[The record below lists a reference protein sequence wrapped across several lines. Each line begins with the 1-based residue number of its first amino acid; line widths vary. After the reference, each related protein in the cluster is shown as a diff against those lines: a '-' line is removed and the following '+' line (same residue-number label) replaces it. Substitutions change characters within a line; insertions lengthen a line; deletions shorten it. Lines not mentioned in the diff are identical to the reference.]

1 MSFSNFTQQ
10 LPTTS
15 DKFEGVNPTCSI
27 FEAKQLCWQV
37 GHTKILKELTFS
49 IQQNQFI
56 GVIGPNGA
64 GKSSLLRCLFGKN
77 QISSGSLTF
86 NQKEVSSYSR
96 KSLAQE
102 IAVVLQEPPTH
113 FDMCVFELVSMG
125 LIPRQSLLS
134 FSTQQDRESVQQ
146 AIADVGLLEKTQ
158 MPFNTLSGGEKQRVM
173 LARAIVQK
181 TKVLILDEPTNHLD
195 IQHQIEVLHLVKAM
209 NITVLLS
216 IHDLNMAAAFCDQI
230 ILMDKGEIIQQGDC
244 QTVLN
249 TKNLKQVFKIN
260 ANIDN
265 HPFHSGQRISYD
277 FSESTKAEK
286 TVNQK
291 MVEQKTVEQKQC
303 KPGVEDD

>member
-1 MSFSNFTQQ
+1 MSFSKSTQQ
-10 LPTTS
+10 PPNIS
-15 DKFEGVNPTCSI
+15 DKSERINPAHSI
-27 FEAKQLCWQV
+27 FEARQLCWQV
-37 GHTKILKELTFS
+37 GETEILRELNFT
-49 IQQNQFI
+49 IQPNQFI

-113 FDMCVFELVSMG
+113 FDMSVFELVSMG

-134 FSTQQDRESVQQ
+134 FSTDTDRDSVER
-146 AIADVGLLEKTQ
+146 AIADVGLLQKTQ

-181 TKVLILDEPTNHLD
+181 TQVLILDEPTNHLD

-230 ILMDKGEIIQQGDC
+230 ILMDKGKIIQQGDC
-244 QTVLN
+244 ETVLN
-249 TKNLKQVFKIN
+249 NKNLKQVFKVN
-260 ANIDN
+260 ADIDN
-265 HPFHSGQRISYD
+265 HPFHSGKRISYD
-277 FSESTKAEK
+277 FSQREESEVIDSEVIDLEELKRQKAFNSGIK
-286 TVNQK
+286 N
-291 MVEQKTVEQKQC
+291 
-303 KPGVEDD
+303 D

>member
-1 MSFSNFTQQ
+1 MSFSNSTQQ
-10 LPTTS
+10 PPQTS
-15 DKFEGVNPTCSI
+15 DKSEGISHADSI

-37 GHTKILKELTFS
+37 GEIEILRDLNFT
-49 IQQNQFI
+49 IRRNQFI
-56 GVIGPNGA
+56 GIIGPNGA

-77 QISSGSLTF
+77 KITKGSLTF

-113 FDMCVFELVSMG
+113 FDMSVFDLVSMG

-134 FSTQQDRESVQQ
+134 FSTQTDRDSVEQ
-146 AIADVGLLEKTQ
+146 AIVDVGLLAKIQ

-181 TKVLILDEPTNHLD
+181 TQVLILDEPTNHLD

-230 ILMDKGEIIQQGDC
+230 ILMEKGKIIQQGDC
-244 QTVLN
+244 ETVLN
-249 TKNLKQVFKIN
+249 TKNLKQVFKVN
-260 ANIDN
+260 ANIDS
-265 HPFHSGQRISYD
+265 HPFHSGQRISYN
-277 FSESTKAEK
+277 FSHRTDSEIIELKELKQQKASNLGIEH
-286 TVNQK
+286 
-291 MVEQKTVEQKQC
+291 
-303 KPGVEDD
+303 D

>member
-1 MSFSNFTQQ
+1 MSFLNDTQQ
-10 LPTTS
+10 PLKAL
-15 DKFEGVNPTCSI
+15 DKSGEILTHAI
-27 FEAKQLCWQV
+27 FEAKHLCWQV
-37 GHTKILKELTFS
+37 GQTEILNNLNFS
-49 IQQNQFI
+49 IQPNQFI

-77 QISSGSLTF
+77 SISSGSLTF

-113 FDMCVFELVSMG
+113 FDMSVFELVSMG

-134 FSTQQDRESVQQ
+134 FSTPADHDSIEQ
-146 AIADVGLLEKTQ
+146 AINDVGLSAKNQ

-230 ILMDKGEIIQQGDC
+230 ILMDKGNIIQQGDC
-244 QTVLN
+244 EIVLS
-249 TKNLKQVFKIN
+249 TENLRQVFKVN
-260 ANIDN
+260 ANIDS
-265 HPFHSGQRISYD
+265 HPFHSGKRISYD
-277 FSESTKAEK
+277 FNQRTDSEVIDLEK
-286 TVNQK
+286 LKRQIVSSS
-291 MVEQKTVEQKQC
+291 
-303 KPGVEDD
+303 GVEHD

>member
-1 MSFSNFTQQ
+1 MSFSHSTKQSIK
-10 LPTTS
+10 TS
-15 DKFEGVNPTCSI
+15 DKLEGLNDTCAI
-27 FEAKQLCWQV
+27 FEARRLCWQV
-37 GHTKILKELTFS
+37 GQIEILRDLNFT
-49 IQQNQFI
+49 IQPNQFI

-77 QISSGSLTF
+77 QISSGSLSF
-86 NQKEVSSYSR
+86 NQEEVSSYSR

-113 FDMCVFELVSMG
+113 FDMSVFELVSMG

-134 FSTQQDRESVQQ
+134 FSTQTDRDEVEQ
-146 AIADVGLLEKTQ
+146 AVADVGLSAKTQ

-173 LARAIVQK
+173 IARAIVQK

-244 QTVLN
+244 QSVLN

-260 ANIDN
+260 ANIDS
-265 HPFHSGQRISYD
+265 HPFHAGQRISYD
-277 FSESTKAEK
+277 FSLQAGSEVITLEKLKRQKAANSEF
-286 TVNQK
+286 
-291 MVEQKTVEQKQC
+291 
-303 KPGVEDD
+303 DHD

>member
-1 MSFSNFTQQ
+1 LSFSHSTQQ
-10 LPTTS
+10 SNKTS
-15 DKFEGVNPTCSI
+15 DKLEGVNHTHSI
-27 FEAKQLCWQV
+27 FEARRLCWQV
-37 GHTKILKELTFS
+37 GQIEILRDLNFT
-49 IQQNQFI
+49 IQPNQFI

-86 NQKEVSSYSR
+86 NQKEVSRYSR

-113 FDMCVFELVSMG
+113 FDMSVFELVSMG

-134 FSTQQDRESVQQ
+134 FSTQTDRDEVEQ
-146 AIADVGLLEKTQ
+146 AIADVALSAKTQ

-230 ILMDKGEIIQQGDC
+230 ILMDKGKIIQQGDC
-244 QTVLN
+244 ETVLN
-249 TKNLKQVFKIN
+249 TKNLKQVFRVN

-277 FSESTKAEK
+277 FNLQAGSEVITLEKLKRHKAANSEL
-286 TVNQK
+286 
-291 MVEQKTVEQKQC
+291 
-303 KPGVEDD
+303 DHD